1 MRIAA
6 AIALMAAL
14 TTGCS
19 ALGGGY
25 RDVNDLKAEAKY
37 RNSRDLERD
46 PVLVY
51 RDVMRA
57 LAGCTRSHLVGPYR
71 EVISLLNRET
81 DHGEVSLTHQG
92 RFIARWEI
100 SKIGEGKAR
109 VSGWWTPRALECV
122 PFWL

>member
-37 RNSRDLERD
+37 RNSRDLDRD

-51 RDVMRA
+51 RDVVYA
-57 LAGCTRSHLVGPYR
+57 LAGCTRNSPAASSR
-71 EVISLLNRET
+71 EVVSNLNRET
-81 DHGEVSLTHQG
+81 DRGDVSLTHQG

-100 SKIGEGKAR
+100 EKISEGKAH
-109 VSGWWTPRALECV
+109 VSGWWTLGTLTCV
-122 PFWL
+122 PFWP